1 MEEHIGQIIQ
11 KKLEESGMSK
21 AEFGRRIGISRQNV
35 QHVLS
40 RANQDTDLLFQICKT
55 LKHDFFQYYSQSLQ
69 LDHAPTT
76 KSKKSDAETDQ
87 RIDGLKREMDQM
99 RKDMQ
104 VLLKLIENRN
114 EAIKKR
120 KSN

>member
-1 MEEHIGQIIQ
+1 MEEHIGELIQ

-21 AEFGRRIGISRQNV
+21 AEFGRRIGITRQNV
-35 QHVLS
+35 QHVLA
-40 RANQDTDLLFQICKT
+40 RANQDTDLLLQISRT
-55 LKHDFFQYYSQSLQ
+55 LKHDFFQHYSQALQ
-69 LDHAPTT
+69 FEASPTV
-76 KSKKSDAETDQ
+76 KSKKSDSETDQ

-120 KSN
+120 KS